1 MGRERTSFWR
11 GTSDASLPL
20 PPSPLDSRFRTG
32 RRDGTPRALAGVAFL
47 VALCPLASVEANA
60 QTTLRYRAEHLFTLP
75 VEMSR
80 AMLAF
85 GSPKDWRHF
94 PEHTRYIDSDGDGEH
109 DFIAI
114 ALGAR
119 GGYGAQIRYRLD
131 YAPGRSEARL
141 GDWYWSVVTGP
152 ENERLFESFNP

>member
-1 MGRERTSFWR
+1 MNEAGPRLR
-11 GTSDASLPL
+11 L
-20 PPSPLDSRFRTG
+20 SPLDSRFRTG
-32 RRDGTPRALAGVAFL
+32 PRAEKPRALVGVAFL
-47 VALCPLASVEANA
+47 VALVALATAEAEA
-60 QTTLRYRAEHLFTLP
+60 QLTLRYRAEHLFTLP
-75 VEMSR
+75 VEMSK

-94 PEHTRYIDSDGDGEH
+94 PERTRHIDTDGDGEH

-119 GGYGAQIRYRLD
+119 GGYGAQIRYRLY

-141 GDWYWSVVTGP
+141 GDWYWSIVTGP
-152 ENERLFESFNP
+152 DNERLFESFNP